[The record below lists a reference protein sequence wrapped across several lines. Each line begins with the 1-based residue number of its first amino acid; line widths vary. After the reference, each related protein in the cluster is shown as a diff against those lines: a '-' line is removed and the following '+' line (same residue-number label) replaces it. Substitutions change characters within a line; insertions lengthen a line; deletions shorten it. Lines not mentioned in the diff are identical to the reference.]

1 MSSATMVLQ
10 PPSPSADFINDMEQ
24 DCDYMLDEFD
34 SAMGESTEPVAELIF
49 DWDDTLLPSTW
60 LASQGFRLDFPAELP
75 QDIIL
80 ALSEHDQHVYKV
92 LQKAMTFG
100 NVVIITNAEKIVLT
114 GKKFDQKTLR
124 RYSGFPGGQRVET
137 YRTVIEKNPERVVRQ
152 AIVRMLPSGR
162 LGREM
167 ESRLKI
173 YVGEDHPHTSQNPEA
188 VETSAS

>member
-1 MSSATMVLQ
+1 MPRQTFHAKTGEVEPTWRHLDATGKVLGRL
-10 PPSPSADFINDMEQ
+10 A
-24 DCDYMLDEFD
+24 
-34 SAMGESTEPVAELIF
+34 TEVA
-49 DWDDTLLPSTW
+49 TLLMGKHRPEY
-60 LASQGFRLDFPAELP
+60 PP
-75 QDIIL
+75 HIL
-80 ALSEHDQHVYKV
+80 CGDH
-92 LQKAMTFG
+92 
-100 NVVIITNAEKIVLT
+100 VIITNAEKIVLT

-124 RYSGFPGGQRVET
+124 RYSGFPGGQRVES

-188 VETSAS
+188 VESSAS